1 MRAGRAQSRQMRA
14 GTSRVPAQMWLRSSQ
29 CLTRKRRRE
38 RWAGR
43 RQRPWQGGVPKDAM
57 RCDGAAEVQPESMVH
72 RDANEPS
79 RGAAHA
85 DGLRASEQASKQA
98 SKQANKQTDRQ
109 NPPTDRRSQG
119 AVLGGTRKAHR
130 AGLKGHRTAARAP
143 TTWQH
148 ARQTRQRRRHYPKPA
163 RATILPTHAG
173 VSHVACGVALATR
186 DDAVIAARRWTGRRT
201 SAVTGS
207 V

>member
-1 MRAGRAQSRQMRA
+1 MPMD
-14 GTSRVPAQMWLRSSQ
+14 
-29 CLTRKRRRE
+29 CE
-38 RWAGR
+38 R
-43 RQRPWQGGVPKDAM
+43 
-57 RCDGAAEVQPESMVH
+57 
-72 RDANEPS
+72 
-79 RGAAHA
+79 
-85 DGLRASEQASKQA
+85 ASKQA
-98 SKQANKQTDRQ
+98 SKQTNKQT
-109 NPPTDRRSQG
+109 NPQTDRRSQG

-163 RATILPTHAG
+163 RATILPTCVG